1 MKSKKQSNSL
11 FYRALNKIFPF
22 QSLSPRWDPML
33 RGQLNINYL
42 KFLLRC
48 LKNSR
53 NINYDKLRRI
63 ILISSPRA
71 GSHIFSSFFHN
82 IQSCFCLGEGY
93 PNLDFKAINGR
104 SFMLRGMYGINSLQ
118 DKKISEIENI
128 FYMIHSYK
136 DLENQKF
143 LEKINVEKDV
153 IIFIFRNPL
162 RTIISR
168 NKAKKPRWSN
178 QKSTE
183 LFLNEFLQNLKNYK
197 ISQSLNK
204 FKIQAIMI
212 ENFIANLDY
221 ELIKLCNFIWED
233 GEIKYHTRTSYDKFF
248 RKFILCNSKPIFK
261 NEYLTSDISNEKI
274 MGAGKFNP
282 ILNPSLERLTNSNIN
297 LDNKTEILCKN
308 ILGLKLY
315 DHFINEEIKGNGIEE
330 ILPFV

>member
-1 MKSKKQSNSL
+1 MKCKKESSSL
-11 FYRALNKIFPF
+11 LYRVLNKVFPF

-33 RGQLNINYL
+33 AGQLNLNYL
-42 KFLLRC
+42 NFLFKC
-48 LKNSR
+48 LSNSR
-53 NINYDKLRRI
+53 NINYKKLRRI
-63 ILISSPRA
+63 ILISSPRG

-82 IQSCFCLGEGY
+82 IRSCFCLGEGY
-93 PNLDFKAINGR
+93 QNLDFKAINGR

-136 DLENQKF
+136 DLEDQNF

-168 NKAKKPRWSN
+168 NKAKKPRWLT

-183 LFLNEFLQNLKNYK
+183 CFLNEFLQNLENYK
-197 ISQSLNK
+197 IIKNISK
-204 FKIQAIMI
+204 YKIQAIMI
-212 ENFIANLDY
+212 ENFIANLDH

-233 GEIKYHTRTSYDKFF
+233 GEIKYHTRTSYDQFF
-248 RKFILCNSKPIFK
+248 RKIILCNSKPILK
-261 NEYLTSDISNEKI
+261 NEYLTSEISNEKI

-282 ILNPSLERLTNSNIN
+282 LLIPSLERLTNSTIN
-297 LDNKTEILCKN
+297 LDNETEVLCKK
-308 ILGLKLY
+308 ILGQKLY
-315 DHFINEEIKGNGIEE
+315 DHFLYEKTEGDGIEE